1 VRKTAFVLTLAFIA
15 LLTACSG
22 GKNASESQPAD
33 QVAPAASNAASS
45 GQLPADNEGVQL
57 AKEILGLFDQ
67 AVDEAVG
74 LVKDKPEAAELKP
87 KLEAL
92 YKSYSERMAA
102 INPRYLGLKDKDVR
116 LFGAAN
122 TYLGENRGRHD
133 FEKDNKFKDAY
144 VYYNLEKGEKE
155 IVDFLSHKLISIID
169 VATQH

>member
-1 VRKTAFVLTLAFIA
+1 MKKAALILFLGSIA
-15 LLTACSG
+15 LLAACGG
-22 GKNASESQPAD
+22 GKTASESQPAD
-33 QVAPAASNAASS
+33 QVAPAASSASAA

-67 AVDEAVG
+67 AVDEAAG

-92 YKSYSERMAA
+92 YKSYSDRMAA
-102 INPRYLGLKDKDVR
+102 INPRYLALKDKDVR

-122 TYLGENRGRHD
+122 TYLGEYRGRHD

-155 IVDFLSHKLISIID
+155 IVDFLSHKLISMID
-169 VATQH
+169 VATKH